1 MRSRR
6 NRSRIGNAFEDVRV
20 TLWLTRGAMRM
31 RAGRAPWQSGPRRA
45 RALRSFM
52 TGR

>member
-6 NRSRIGNAFEDVRV
+6 KRSRIGNTFEDLRLA
-20 TLWLTRGAMRM
+20 LWLTRGAMRM
-31 RAGRAPWQSGPRRA
+31 RAGRAPWQRGPRRA

>member
-1 MRSRR
+1 VSFRRKRSRV
-6 NRSRIGNAFEDVRV
+6 GNAFEDVRM

-45 RALRSFM
+45 HALWSSRR
-52 TGR
+52 GR

>member
-6 NRSRIGNAFEDVRV
+6 NRSRIGNAFDDVRM

-31 RAGRAPWQSGPRRA
+31 RAGRAPWQRGPRRA
-45 RALRSFM
+45 RALWSSR